1 MRLLIIDDSVL
12 INQKLRE
19 LLSDI
24 KGLKIVGEALD
35 GLDGIDKYWKFK
47 PDIVILD
54 IKLPKFNGIE
64 VLQNIRRV
72 KSPTKVIVLTNH
84 SNQYFREACLTEG
97 ADFYLDKSTE
107 FQKVYDICNEY
118 SINNSFN
125 SQAGTTNNN
134 WNGNTLDV

>member
-1 MRLLIIDDSVL
+1 MRLLIIDDSEL

-24 KGLKIVGEALD
+24 KGLKIIGESLD
-35 GLDGIDKYWKFK
+35 GLDGVEKYWKLK

-54 IKLPKFNGIE
+54 INLPKFNGIE

-72 KSPTKVIVLTNH
+72 KSNTKVIILTNH
-84 SNQYFREACLTEG
+84 SNQYFREACLTQG

-107 FQKVYDICNEY
+107 FQKVYDICNKYILKENFNPQAE
-118 SINNSFN
+118 SIS
-125 SQAGTTNNN
+125 SIK
-134 WNGNTLDV
+134 NGVNLDV